1 MSNDVI
7 PLFDELIYPRWFDHD
22 ALGHINHVQYFRYL
36 EEARVNWIVRGQ
48 LEALSAG
55 GKHAMV
61 VASGGLDF
69 RAEWRHPNPLRA
81 RAWTRRIGNTSF
93 TLYQTLHS
101 EDGGIIVADGDM
113 VFVWVDV
120 EEHRPH
126 PLNPALRELLA
137 GSLLG
142 E

>member
-1 MSNDVI
+1 MNTDVS

-36 EEARVNWIVRGQ
+36 EEARVNWIVRGK
-48 LEALSAG
+48 LEALSEG

-101 EDGGIIVADGDM
+101 EDGEIVVADGDM
-113 VFVWVDV
+113 TFVWVDV
-120 EEHRPH
+120 EHHQPH
-126 PLNPALRELLA
+126 PVSESLRELLLN
-137 GSLLG
+137 SHL
-142 E
+142 

>member
-1 MSNDVI
+1 MNTDVS

-36 EEARVNWIVRGQ
+36 EEARVNWIVRGK
-48 LEALSAG
+48 LEALSEG

-101 EDGGIIVADGDM
+101 EYGEIVVADGDM
-113 VFVWVDV
+113 TFVWVDV
-120 EEHRPH
+120 EHHRPH
-126 PLNPALRELLA
+126 PVSESLRELLLN
-137 GSLLG
+137 SHL
-142 E
+142 

>member
-1 MSNDVI
+1 MKTDIN

-36 EEARVNWIVRGQ
+36 EEARVNWIVRGG
-48 LEALSAG
+48 LESLG
-55 GKHAMV
+55 GGTHAMV
-61 VASGGLDF
+61 VASGGLNF
-69 RAEWRHPNPLRA
+69 RAEWRHPDPLHA

-101 EDGGIIVADGDM
+101 EDGDTLVADGDM

-120 EEHRPH
+120 QAHRPH
-126 PLNPALRELLA
+126 PLDTSLREILTESML
-137 GSLLG
+137 
-142 E
+142 